1 MAMATA
7 LWILVVVDD
16 ARLYLEDQ
24 QHGVVLMHGIVA
36 VHGPVALEVAETEEE
51 RICFVELEPSDV
63 LPCDL
68 HGRYAVGIG
77 ATVAAVAGVPA
88 RVLEFGSIMVSAGNS
103 AQNLV
108 LFQMDMDGVLPVVSW
123 VNENPI
129 FGAVLLHGEAVH
141 RAVGKLLVDDPL
153 AVVAVEDEVAR
164 DARRHDAGQ
173 RIERGPR
180 GGINAIVSGR
190 GADLKLQTIGA
201 CAWGEDI
208 ASRPR

>member
-77 ATVAAVAGVPA
+77 ATVAAVAGAVSAATPSVAAVPA

-141 RAVGKLLVDDPL
+141 VQSANCLLMTHWPLSRSKTKLRVM
-153 AVVAVEDEVAR
+153 
-164 DARRHDAGQ
+164 
-173 RIERGPR
+173 RGDTTL
-180 GGINAIVSGR
+180 GS
-190 GADLKLQTIGA
+190 
-201 CAWGEDI
+201 
-208 ASRPR
+208 